1 LGRNDYRRSQKEEA
15 VMKRVF
21 IASFV
26 AGMLSF
32 STLLLPAT
40 ARGEETYDRTG
51 PYVGV
56 GFAYGIENFGLGK
69 LEDFAG
75 TELSVDNSPGFD
87 IRGGYRFHPNLAVEG
102 DVQYFTGFDINEK
115 GGGKLGTADTL
126 AVTVDAKGYP
136 LTGRFQPYGL
146 LGLGFM
152 RSTFDP
158 KGGGD
163 SNNDSVFAA
172 RLGVGAD
179 FYATENI
186 VVFVE
191 GSYMLPTADY
201 KAGIGAGVSGDII
214 PLVVGGQYRF

>member
-1 LGRNDYRRSQKEEA
+1 LRRNDYGRSQKEEA

-32 STLLLPAT
+32 SAMLLPAP
-40 ARGEETYDRTG
+40 ARGEEAYDRPG

-69 LEDFAG
+69 VEAANAVK
-75 TELSVDNSPGFD
+75 LSVDDSPGFD

-102 DVQYFTGFDINEK
+102 DFQYFTGFDISEK
-115 GGGKLGTADTL
+115 GGSKLATADTL
-126 AVTVDAKGYP
+126 AVTVNAKGYP

-152 RSTFDP
+152 RSYFEHGT
-158 KGGGD
+158 
-163 SNNDSVFAA
+163 NDSVFAV
-172 RLGVGAD
+172 RLGGGAD

-214 PLVVGGQYRF
+214 PLVVGA